1 MLWITRLPAEN
12 PGMQESNCKFGVS
25 AMIQWVYVI
34 ISPLPLL
41 LFAALLAYTSGLEG
55 WGAWASGPMFLPV
68 FGLSAVQGLVGVTIA
83 VLAESLRWRTVVTA
97 ASVLAGSPAVWL
109 PVQALVQAY

>member
-1 MLWITRLPAEN
+1 
-12 PGMQESNCKFGVS
+12 MQESDSNFGVS
-25 AMIQWVYVI
+25 ALIQGVYVA

-41 LFAALLAYTSGLEG
+41 LFAALLGYTAELEG
-55 WGAWASGPMFLPV
+55 WGAWASGPMFAPV
-68 FGLSAVQGLVGVTIA
+68 FGLSAVQGLIGVTIA